1 MAVESIVN
9 LQACIEKLFA
19 ILREDIKKNYDAI
32 ESVRKETKDEVRDLK
47 NDIMERINRNVMRLD
62 KLEDWKEKVEK
73 ELNSG
78 VSSKESERRI
88 DEIEKRL
95 AKDDGASGVMKSLGD
110 KAWLFLCGIGAILGT
125 GITEIVIPWIKGMM

>member
-1 MAVESIVN
+1 MSDIQQV
-9 LQACIEKLFA
+9 QACIEKLFN
-19 ILREDIKKNYDAI
+19 ILREDIRKNYEAI
-32 ESVRKETKDEVRDLK
+32 RDLE
-47 NDIMERINRNVMRLD
+47 ERVDRRIERNVMRLD

-95 AKDDGASGVMKSLGD
+95 AKDEGASGVMKSLGD